1 MDFMTLFAFVR
12 TLQTVLER
20 HRVSVVS
27 AETLVSSLVE
37 QVALLLDDRGRRTWC
52 GHRSQDCLCVYVFV
66 GVGVGVG
73 VYVYVYVCVCV
84 CVCVCVWWWWLVVVC
99 ARAYFFPLTYNHR
112 LCVARICPL
121 VAKFSTRSTPA
132 KGGLQL
138 LVLEMRFFLEA
149 SGKHATEKTRTAINN
164 IMEGAILHYCKV
176 SNCQPA
182 EALKVVF

>member
-1 MDFMTLFAFVR
+1 MTEVSERGVDIALR
-12 TLQTVLER
+12 T
-20 HRVSVVS
+20 
-27 AETLVSSLVE
+27 
-37 QVALLLDDRGRRTWC
+37 
-52 GHRSQDCLCVYVFV
+52 
-66 GVGVGVG
+66 
-73 VYVYVYVCVCV
+73 VCVCMYLWVWVWVCVCVCMCV
-84 CVCVCVWWWWLVVVC
+84 CVCVCVWWRLVVVC